1 MGLGL
6 AVCSPGV
13 EAGKKNCTFLQ
24 HNKKKMK
31 NVIKAALVLAVV
43 AMAASCSNQDKEDY
57 PYSTR
62 YLPVVLQGSTRWS
75 ILDIETGEVVAKD
88 AFKQAPSAIVD
99 DMFYVPGD
107 KGGIYYYSMSD
118 PKHPVNKEP
127 YASGTEFSTD
137 GLAVASR
144 KGGNLQVIDKTCK
157 TVADLGD
164 SIVQCSM
171 FDRGLAVAGN
181 AQGKQGFVD
190 KQGKV
195 AIPMQYDQVAPFQ
208 YCDHTVAMNQQDTAY
223 VDFSFIDRT
232 GKETF
237 SSNSTMYKPGPVFK
251 RDVLKVQK
259 RDTLV
264 CLNPE
269 GKEVPDPAQV
279 PDKILRSYDAAKA
292 VGKSYI
298 VIKDGLAGLVDHSGQ
313 QLLPLKYADLRDIA
327 SNRLLAAKKGDNYYR
342 LVDDQGKPVGKAK
355 IVHVNGTPGTN
366 AVIGKVDPA
375 NVAARLMM
383 PIDERGYAGIAKG
396 ADVATFY
403 QMLDGVHPEQYNG
416 NNVLV
421 TQMGNVV
428 FDGPIVSK
436 VAGGYSF
443 NLKTPVQAVMA
454 TADVSI
460 YPNDTEQQVVDI
472 MAQNMGKAGFVETG
486 GNVFASATGTAV
498 AIGYAKGT
506 IMVVYYMDKA
516 KARPIANEPR

>member
-1 MGLGL
+1 
-6 AVCSPGV
+6 
-13 EAGKKNCTFLQ
+13 
-24 HNKKKMK
+24 
-31 NVIKAALVLAVV
+31 
-43 AMAASCSNQDKEDY
+43 
-57 PYSTR
+57 
-62 YLPVVLQGSTRWS
+62 
-75 ILDIETGEVVAKD
+75 
-88 AFKQAPSAIVD
+88 
-99 DMFYVPGD
+99 
-107 KGGIYYYSMSD
+107 
-118 PKHPVNKEP
+118 
-127 YASGTEFSTD
+127 
-137 GLAVASR
+137 
-144 KGGNLQVIDKTCK
+144 
-157 TVADLGD
+157 
-164 SIVQCSM
+164 
-171 FDRGLAVAGN
+171 
-181 AQGKQGFVD
+181 
-190 KQGKV
+190 
-195 AIPMQYDQVAPFQ
+195 
-208 YCDHTVAMNQQDTAY
+208 
-223 VDFSFIDRT
+223 
-232 GKETF
+232 
-237 SSNSTMYKPGPVFK
+237 MYKPGPVFK

-279 PDKILRSYDAAKA
+279 PDKILKSYDAAKA

-355 IVHVNGTPGTN
+355 IVHVNGTPSTN

>member
-1 MGLGL
+1 
-6 AVCSPGV
+6 
-13 EAGKKNCTFLQ
+13 
-24 HNKKKMK
+24 MK

-279 PDKILRSYDAAKA
+279 PDKILKSYDAAKA

-355 IVHVNGTPGTN
+355 IVHVNGTPSTN